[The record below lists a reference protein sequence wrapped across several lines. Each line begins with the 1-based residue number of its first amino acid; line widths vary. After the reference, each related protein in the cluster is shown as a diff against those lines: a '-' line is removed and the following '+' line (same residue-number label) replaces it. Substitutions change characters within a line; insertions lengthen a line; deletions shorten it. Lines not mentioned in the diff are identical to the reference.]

1 MAISTA
7 LAVLLCG
14 GAPAMAASALTDTL
28 NAVAAQYGFGT
39 TPPLLGNNTAANPP
53 AGPAPAGTT
62 GPAPAGTAGPAP
74 AGGNVPGNDTTANPP
89 ADAGVAPAA
98 QAGAAG
104 SPGSPKL
111 PFTGYAAVPVLL
123 IGLAFLVGGLL
134 LRRGPRR
141 LQQT

>member
-7 LAVLLCG
+7 LVVLLSG
-14 GAPAMAASALTDTL
+14 GTSAMAASALTDTM
-28 NAVAAQYGFGT
+28 NATAAQYGV
-39 TPPLLGNNTAANPP
+39 AE
-53 AGPAPAGTT
+53 
-62 GPAPAGTAGPAP
+62 PAP
-74 AGGNVPGNDTTANPP
+74 AGGNVLGNDTAANPSGN
-89 ADAGVAPAA
+89 ASVAPVP

-134 LRRGPRR
+134 LRRSPRR
-141 LQQT
+141 LQQI

>member
-7 LAVLLCG
+7 LVVLLAG
-14 GAPAMAASALTDTL
+14 GTSAMAASALTDTM
-28 NAVAAQYGFGT
+28 NATAAQYGVAGIA
-39 TPPLLGNNTAANPP
+39 PAGGLLGNDTAANPS
-53 AGPAPAGTT
+53 
-62 GPAPAGTAGPAP
+62 
-74 AGGNVPGNDTTANPP
+74 GNAS
-89 ADAGVAPAA
+89 VAPVA

-134 LRRGPRR
+134 LRRSPRR
-141 LQQT
+141 LQQI

>member
-7 LAVLLCG
+7 LVVLLSG
-14 GAPAMAASALTDTL
+14 GTSAMAASALTDTM
-28 NAVAAQYGFGT
+28 NATAAQYGPAPAAGDV
-39 TPPLLGNNTAANPP
+39 LGNDTAANPS
-53 AGPAPAGTT
+53 
-62 GPAPAGTAGPAP
+62 
-74 AGGNVPGNDTTANPP
+74 GNAS
-89 ADAGVAPAA
+89 VAPVP

-123 IGLAFLVGGLL
+123 IGLAFLVGGLVL
-134 LRRGPRR
+134 HRSPRR